1 METKRLLATE
11 TTGSRPQA
19 GVAVRPIVKLVGTVL
34 TVALTLLVLE
44 GLAYLYLRMHE
55 GYDGAHLVS
64 YQFDDYKIILPTPN
78 YANWKGIYHNAQGF
92 RERENTPRRKDP
104 GVFRIFV
111 MGGSTAYGLGSLS
124 SFGQERYSLITNEE
138 TIDYYLENY
147 LKQKFP
153 GRRIEV
159 INAAIT
165 SHYSHHHLI
174 YLNQTILKYDPDM
187 VIFID
192 GFNDYYPY
200 TKGFDQFADYAY
212 QERAHLFMG
221 EPSVEAWLKYS
232 GWWLFRKSHFVHLAA
247 KTLRPVGIGISR
259 IGAQR
264 LRIDVEDAL
273 ANLRENAGRNF
284 VKMVE
289 RNGLVLKYE
298 NIVPV
303 FALQP
308 EIAFRQAK
316 KFSPL
321 EQDIFGEMS
330 AHWQENFV
338 QFKNEARPIVT
349 KHLEE
354 ATAKTGSTFVD
365 LTDIYGG
372 VEGDVYT
379 DYCHLTP
386 LGNQKLAEA
395 LGDRVVPLIQEKM
408 DQSRSLPADP
418 VSPVHS

>member
-1 METKRLLATE
+1 MKVRPQEVTE
-11 TTGSRPQA
+11 STGVSSQA
-19 GVAVRPIVKLVGTVL
+19 GVTIRPIVKLVGALLAVG
-34 TVALTLLVLE
+34 LTLLVLE
-44 GLAYLYLRMHE
+44 GLAYLYLRMHD
-55 GYDGAHLVS
+55 GYDGTHLMN

-78 YANWKGIYHNAQGF
+78 YANWKGIYHNTQGF
-92 RERENTPRRKDP
+92 REREDTPRQKDS

-124 SFGQERYSLITNEE
+124 SFGQERYSVVTNEE
-138 TIDYYLENY
+138 TIDYYLEDY
-147 LKQKFP
+147 LKRKFP

-159 INAAIT
+159 VNAAIT

-192 GFNDYYPY
+192 GFNDYFPY

-232 GWWLFRKSHFVHLAA
+232 GWWLFRKSHFIHLTA
-247 KTLRPVGIGISR
+247 KTLRPLGVAFSR
-259 IGAQR
+259 IGFQR
-264 LRIDVEDAL
+264 QRIDVEAAV
-273 ANLRENAGRNF
+273 ANLRENAGQNF

-289 RNGLVLKYE
+289 RNGLILKSE
-298 NIVPV
+298 HVVPV

-308 EIAFRQAK
+308 EIAFYQSK
-316 KFSPL
+316 KLSAL
-321 EQDIFGEMS
+321 EERIFKEMD

-338 QFKNEARPIVT
+338 QFKNKARPLVT
-349 KHLEE
+349 KYLEE
-354 ATAKTGSTFVD
+354 STAKTGAVFVD

-372 VEGDVYT
+372 VAGDVYT

-386 LGNQKLAEA
+386 LGNQRLAEV
-395 LGDRVVPLIQEKM
+395 LGDRVAPHISEKM
-408 DQSRSLPADP
+408 QSDRS
-418 VSPVHS
+418 